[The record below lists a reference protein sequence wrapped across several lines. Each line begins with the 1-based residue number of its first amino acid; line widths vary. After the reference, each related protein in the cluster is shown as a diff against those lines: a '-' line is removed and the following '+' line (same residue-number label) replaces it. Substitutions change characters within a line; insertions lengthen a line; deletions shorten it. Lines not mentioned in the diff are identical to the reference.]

1 MPQLATESFV
11 SQYFWLII
19 TLSLLNFII
28 VSNVIPNI
36 SLTLKARKFSL
47 TPQTTSNDQ
56 NHLGDQ
62 QKLVSHQFTWGIN
75 TDLTNPSINSAKFN
89 KNSQKFLRTFHLK
102 SFFLNYNQ

>member
-47 TPQTTSNDQ
+47 TPKTTSNYSND
-56 NHLGDQ
+56 LGDQ
-62 QKLVSHQFTWGIN
+62 EKLVSHQLTWGIN
-75 TDLTNPSINSAKFN
+75 TDVTDPSIHSAKFN
-89 KNSQKFLRTFHLK
+89 KNSQKFLLPLI
-102 SFFLNYNQ
+102 SNQ